1 MERGE
6 LHMNIKIIFSFLL
19 GAAVALIWV
28 IFNLGFEVY
37 ESMQISL
44 SVLGLLTTF
53 GGAYLG
59 AKVAGE
65 SNAKISKDE
74 RRKTEERHK
83 KKGNFIKSDFVNE
96 CNEVLK
102 RFRNKDV
109 KGKLIL
115 PDKEIYLVSD
125 FKEEVYEKVDKDY
138 LKRIDQMVN
147 TFNDYRVSDSFFYL
161 EDKDIKHFNSIVKE
175 LNDIFTKILFL
186 NELIEEGISQEEEIF
201 SKKVDEL
208 GFALVRYYKLVE
220 E

>member
-1 MERGE
+1 
-6 LHMNIKIIFSFLL
+6 MNIKYIFL
-19 GAAVALIWV
+19 ALISIAVGFIIV
-28 IFNLGFEVY
+28 IFNIGFETYQSLQVL
-37 ESMQISL
+37 L

-74 RRKTEERHK
+74 RKRTEERHK
-83 KKGNFIKSDFVNE
+83 KKGNFIKSDFVDE

-109 KGKLIL
+109 KGKLKL
-115 PDKEIYLVSD
+115 PDKEIYLISD

-175 LNDIFTKILFL
+175 LNDISTKILFL
-186 NELIEEGISQEEEIF
+186 NELVEEGISQEEEIF